1 MILFNLAAHFHNSLH
16 TLQTSLH
23 NLQTRF
29 KLLYTL
35 PDLAAPSQTSLH
47 TPQHRF
53 ILSNLAA
60 NPQTLKHIP
69 TPRFTPSVQLSKLYK
84 IIKANAPPPTSGI
97 APQQCEVVWYV
108 LLGCRLVCSSRS
120 HMCAK
125 GPMQFELSKYYLL
138 TYYPK
143 YKRGSLANVH
153 HTSTS

>member
-60 NPQTLKHIP
+60 NPKTSLHIP
-69 TPRFTPSVQLSKLYK
+69 TPRFIPAVQLSKLYK
-84 IIKANAPPPTSGI
+84 IIKANVPHPHKRDSSIVVRSSMVCFVRMSFGL
-97 APQQCEVVWYV
+97 QQPFTHVCQRTNAIRTIEILFTNV
-108 LLGCRLVCSSRS
+108 L
-120 HMCAK
+120 
-125 GPMQFELSKYYLL
+125 P
-138 TYYPK
+138 
-143 YKRGSLANVH
+143 
-153 HTSTS
+153 